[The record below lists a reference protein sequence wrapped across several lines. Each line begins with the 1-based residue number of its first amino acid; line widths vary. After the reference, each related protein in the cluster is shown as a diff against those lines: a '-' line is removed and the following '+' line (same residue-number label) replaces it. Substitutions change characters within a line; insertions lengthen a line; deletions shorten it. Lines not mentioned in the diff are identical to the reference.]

1 MTRAAGLLLALLL
14 CCLLGKAAGAQ
25 ETVVTGLSTDRIAL
39 TARYS
44 GSEIFVF
51 GAIRRDAPNPPGTP
65 PPDVIITLKGPPK
78 SVIVRRKDRRF
89 GIWLNTEAVR
99 VRGAPS
105 FYAVASTRPLDGLLT
120 ETERLRHQIGMDQ
133 AARRVEGVAG
143 LRDTSA
149 FTDALVRIRGG
160 QGLYDQR
167 DDGVSLAQE
176 TLFQAK
182 FDLPANLVE
191 GDYDAEFFL
200 VRDRRVISSATT
212 VITVEKAGIER
223 WLYNLAQ
230 EKPFLYGLLA
240 VALALLCGWL
250 ANAGFRYARR

>member
-1 MTRAAGLLLALLL
+1 MRRIWLLLALCLA
-14 CCLLGKAAGAQ
+14 CLLGPSSSAQ
-25 ETVVTGLSTDRIAL
+25 ESVVTGLSTDRIAL
-39 TARYS
+39 TARYE
-44 GSEIFVF
+44 GSEILVF

-65 PPDVIITLKGPPK
+65 SPDVIVTLKGPPK
-78 SVIVRRKDRRF
+78 SVIIRRKERML

-105 FYAVASTRPLDGLLT
+105 YYAVAATRPLAGLLT

-143 LRDTSA
+143 LTDTGD
-149 FTDALVRIRGG
+149 FTRALSRIRYG
-160 QGLYDQR
+160 QGLYSQQDG
-167 DDGVSLAQE
+167 GVSLAEE
-176 TLFQAK
+176 TLFQAR

-200 VRDRRVISSATT
+200 VRDRQVISSANTI
-212 VITVEKAGIER
+212 ITVEKAGVER

-230 EKPFLYGLLA
+230 RSPFLYGLLA
-240 VALALLCGWL
+240 VGLALACGWL
-250 ANAGFRYARR
+250 ANAAFALGRR